1 LKSQNTRKRWYS
13 FQYAEIQC
21 HPEMQMRRVVV
32 AKGWEGKPKNLN
44 PHEEI
49 EVEEPRLILLHH
61 KG

>member
-1 LKSQNTRKRWYS
+1 
-13 FQYAEIQC
+13 
-21 HPEMQMRRVVV
+21 MRRVVV